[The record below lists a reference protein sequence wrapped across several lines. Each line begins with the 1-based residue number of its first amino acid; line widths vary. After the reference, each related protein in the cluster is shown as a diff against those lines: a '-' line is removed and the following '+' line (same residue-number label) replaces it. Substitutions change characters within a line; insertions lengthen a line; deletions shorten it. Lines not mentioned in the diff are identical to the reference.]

1 MNHKH
6 IQKLRR
12 GMAALVVAGV
22 VGTGAGFSAMP
33 AADAQATA
41 NISRTHTVTSN
52 DTMYR
57 IAARYGVGL
66 QALIAAN
73 PQIKNPSVIWQ
84 GMRVHIPGTSPG
96 SSAGQTGT
104 VVDATASFANQVV
117 ALVNAERAKA
127 GRKPLASYAPL
138 TKVAYDKA
146 VDMHNNNYFSHQS
159 PTYGSPFDMMRAY
172 GVTYSYAGENIAKGQ
187 RTPGEV
193 MQAWMNSPGHRANI
207 LGPNFTRIGVA
218 YYKGEWVQAFT
229 G

>member
-1 MNHKH
+1 MKHMHK
-6 IQKLRR
+6 QLRR
-12 GMAALVVAGV
+12 GMTALVIASI
-22 VGTGAGFSAMP
+22 VGTGAGFSTMP
-33 AADAQATA
+33 AADAQAAA
-41 NISRTHTVTSN
+41 NISRTHTVTST

-57 IAARYGVGL
+57 IAVRYGIGL

-73 PQIKNPSVIWQ
+73 PQITNPSVIWP
-84 GMRVHIPGTSPG
+84 GMRVAIPGSTSG
-96 SSAGQTGT
+96 SSAGA
-104 VVDATASFANQVV
+104 VVDASSFAHQVA

-127 GRKPLASYAPL
+127 GLKPLATYAPL

-146 VDMHNNNYFSHQS
+146 VDMYTNNYFSHQS

-187 RTPGEV
+187 RSPAEV

-207 LGPNFTRIGVA
+207 LSSNFTRIGVA

>member
-1 MNHKH
+1 VLHMHK
-6 IQKLRR
+6 QLRK
-12 GMAALVVAGV
+12 GMAALVIASV
-22 VGTGAGFSAMP
+22 VGTGAGFSTMP
-33 AADAQATA
+33 AADAQAAA
-41 NISRTHTVTSN
+41 NISRTHTVASN

-57 IAARYGVGL
+57 ISVRYGVGL
-66 QALIAAN
+66 QSLIAAN

-84 GMRVHIPGTSPG
+84 GMRVYIPG
-96 SSAGQTGT
+96 SSTGAAAGQTGT
-104 VVDATASFANQVV
+104 VADASASFANQVV
-117 ALVNAERAKA
+117 TLVNAERAKA
-127 GRKPLASYAPL
+127 GLKPLASYAPL

-146 VDMHNNNYFSHQS
+146 VDMYQNNYFSHQS

-207 LGPNFTRIGVA
+207 LSANFTRIGVA